1 MMGKVTEWVRP
12 VLVALVCA
20 GLVACGGSGRATSKF
35 GGGQHAT
42 VLRLASFTNGLA
54 LYPAIDDFA
63 EAVERRSAGRLRIT
77 VEQHYGDYAE
87 DAEQQ
92 IVRGVA
98 DREAELGWVH
108 TGVLD

>member
-1 MMGKVTEWVRP
+1 MMRKVTKWVRP
-12 VLVALVCA
+12 VLVALLCV
-20 GLVACGGSGRATSKF
+20 GLVACSGSGSASSKV

-42 VLRLASFTNGLA
+42 VLRLASFANGLA

-63 EAVERRSAGRLRIT
+63 KAVERRSGGRLRIK

-92 IVRGVA
+92 VVRAVA
-98 DREAELGWVH
+98 DREAELGFVH
-108 TGVLD
+108 TGV